1 RTRRSGQVGYGR
13 AVAHGVNTMTGS
25 AKPRR
30 PDGASWLA
38 GAGSRCLWVVLA
50 GRRGGA
56 VAGQMGGAD
65 ETNRKGD
72 SPGRGL
78 AAAAQGASVC
88 RRADQEV
95 RGR

>member
-1 RTRRSGQVGYGR
+1 MHANVRRTRRSGQVGYGR

-50 GRRGGA
+50 GRRVWGG
-56 VAGQMGGAD
+56 GGGMGVGGGP
-65 ETNRKGD
+65 TRKG
-72 SPGRGL
+72 GL
-78 AAAAQGASVC
+78 AGAWICEEAQRDRDWPSG
-88 RRADQEV
+88 
-95 RGR
+95 